1 MPLAS
6 SSRTIQQAIAGGLG
20 MCWAHS
26 WPSWSHRSNI
36 ETAEGANLLQ
46 VAGGTSGD
54 LSVTEDDLLGSAPA
68 QSAHDAREDLLLA
81 DEGGVLAGHKPCQTA
96 RLASGDQGDLRSIL
110 CQTLPSVQ
118 DASLWPRAC
127 MSRTCLRY
135 SDSRLDINTQTFKY
149 NNEPSYG
156 PQTVLL

>member
-46 VAGGTSGD
+46 VAGSTSGD

-68 QSAHDAREDLLLA
+68 QSAHNARKDLLLA

-96 RLASGDQGDLRSIL
+96 RLASGDQCDLRSIL
-110 CQTLPSVQ
+110 CQTLPSIQQCQSV
-118 DASLWPRAC
+118 SERGWIR
-127 MSRTCLRY
+127 RTCQHYGDGGLTL
-135 SDSRLDINTQTFKY
+135 SPDTQIRC
-149 NNEPSYG
+149 
-156 PQTVLL
+156 

>member
-46 VAGGTSGD
+46 VAGSTSGD
-54 LSVTEDDLLGSAPA
+54 LSVTEDDLLGSAAA
-68 QSAHDAREDLLLA
+68 QSAHDAGKDLLLA
-81 DEGGVLAGHKPCQTA
+81 DEGGVLAGHKPGQTA
-96 RLASGDQGDLRSIL
+96 RLASGDQGDLRSMPVSNTA
-110 CQTLPSVQ
+110 QHPSN
-118 DASLWPRAC
+118 ASQYQRGAG
-127 MSRTCLRY
+127 Y
-135 SDSRLDINTQTFKY
+135 SQQHANITAM
-149 NNEPSYG
+149 EA
-156 PQTVLL
+156 